1 MGDFFYCVGRI
12 CDFFYR
18 VSGFFFLRTGACF
31 LLFVDV
37 FHLSN
42 NDAVKERKKG
52 TFLQSAIDFYQYLLE
67 FNFELNLENF
77 S

>member
-1 MGDFFYCVGRI
+1 MTSFTALEESVT
-12 CDFFYR
+12 
-18 VSGFFFLRTGACF
+18 SSTAFLGSSFCGPARGF

-52 TFLQSAIDFYQYLLE
+52 TFLQSAIDFHQYLLE